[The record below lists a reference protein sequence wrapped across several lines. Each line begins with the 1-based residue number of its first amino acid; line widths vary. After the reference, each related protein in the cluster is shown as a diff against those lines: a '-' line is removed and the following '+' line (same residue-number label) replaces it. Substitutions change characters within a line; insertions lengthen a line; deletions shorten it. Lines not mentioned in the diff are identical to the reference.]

1 MKILNEFF
9 LTIIFQRKNYD
20 LNQRGFSMVELMV
33 VSTIFVVIILSVI
46 AVSIGGNRAW
56 VTSEAQID
64 INTQAR
70 RIMRRLTDELSQAGP
85 GMVTI
90 TTISANEDNI
100 TFQMPVS
107 FAAGVITW
115 SDQIRY
121 SLGGINGEQIV
132 RTTINPATLAVISTE
147 TFANYVT
154 TLQFSYTDTEQDAVA
169 ITLGLGRQSLVGD
182 TLQMQLDSQVA
193 FRNR

>member
-9 LTIIFQRKNYD
+9 LKRIFHRKKYYF
-20 LNQRGFSMVELMV
+20 NQRGFSMVELMV
-33 VSTIFVVIILSVI
+33 VSTIFVVIILAII
-46 AVSIGGNRAW
+46 AISIGGNRAW

-70 RIMRRLTDELSQAGP
+70 RIMRQLTDELSQAGP

-90 TTISANEDNI
+90 TTISASEDNI

-132 RTTINPATLAVISTE
+132 RTTINPVTFAVISTE
-147 TFANYVT
+147 IFSNYVT

-169 ITLGLGRQSLVGD
+169 IRLGLDRQSLAGD